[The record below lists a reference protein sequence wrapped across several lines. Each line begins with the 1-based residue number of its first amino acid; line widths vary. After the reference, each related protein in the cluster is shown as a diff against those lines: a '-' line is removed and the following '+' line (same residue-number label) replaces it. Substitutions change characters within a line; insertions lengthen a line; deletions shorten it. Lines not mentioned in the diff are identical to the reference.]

1 VDVATQNTT
10 IFMNLSDSGKCPV
23 VGCCEYGNEISAF
36 IEGDKFLISRTAL
49 DFLKKA
55 LLHGDS
61 CEYINLQSVEKL
73 SVPVRR
79 CLSLSKH
86 VNQTARL
93 SHTAPNNL

>member
-1 VDVATQNTT
+1 MYLLVSE
-10 IFMNLSDSGKCPV
+10 L
-23 VGCCEYGNEISAF
+23 YGNEISAF
-36 IEGDKFLISRTAL
+36 VESDKFLISLTTL
-49 DFLKKA
+49 DFIQRHYFMETVLNTY
-55 LLHGDS
+55 D
-61 CEYINLQSVEKL
+61 LQSVEKL